1 MEVIMRLIWPLVSRF
16 FRSPCRRVSFPAGI
30 LGNPDVHWV
39 IYDANGICREGTG
52 SFLEAFRKRENMYI
66 QYIKGDFWH
75 EH

>member
-16 FRSPCRRVSFPAGI
+16 FRGPCHRVSFPAGI
-30 LGNPDVHWV
+30 LGNSDVHWV

-66 QYIKGDFWH
+66 QYLKGDF
-75 EH
+75 